1 LCNFFHGPGSCLARG
16 REVEVGKRAQL
27 SNFFGRLKA
36 MELLDHKV
44 TIRVQG
50 VRAALHEIAIRH
62 LIEMV
67 KEIADKDEITL
78 LSNSSTLYSW
88 GSTGM

>member
-1 LCNFFHGPGSCLARG
+1 
-16 REVEVGKRAQL
+16 
-27 SNFFGRLKA
+27 
-36 MELLDHKV
+36 MELLDHQV

-67 KEIADKDEITL
+67 KEIADKDEIVL
-78 LSNSSTLYSW
+78 LVLQVVCQSIPGTMYDTITHSLLREDRCWKTDFLWQIEHN
-88 GSTGM
+88 

>member
-1 LCNFFHGPGSCLARG
+1 
-16 REVEVGKRAQL
+16 
-27 SNFFGRLKA
+27 
-36 MELLDHKV
+36 MELLDHQV

-67 KEIADKDEITL
+67 KEIADKDKITL
-78 LSNSSTLYSW
+78 LSNSSTLFH
-88 GSTGM
+88 GVLPGCKLDFL